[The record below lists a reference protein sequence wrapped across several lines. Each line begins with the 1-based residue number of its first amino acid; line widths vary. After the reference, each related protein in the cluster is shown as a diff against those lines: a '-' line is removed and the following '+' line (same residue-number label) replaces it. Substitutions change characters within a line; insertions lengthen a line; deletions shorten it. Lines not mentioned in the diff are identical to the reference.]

1 MNVLKKIKSKL
12 KEYHRVL
19 KVTKKPDRE
28 EFLMSAKI
36 TGLGILA
43 VGLIGF
49 VFYVVAT
56 LTIN

>member
-1 MNVLKKIKSKL
+1 MSILNTIKSKL

-19 KVTKKPDRE
+19 KVTKKPDRD
-28 EFLMSAKI
+28 EFFMSAKI
-36 TGLGILA
+36 TGLGIIA

-49 VFYVVAT
+49 VFYAVAT